1 MQSGTRSCSNQTR
14 SFCFFDAWWFSP
26 LGGATV
32 ENGAGL
38 LCPLCF
44 SRLSTTAR
52 RIWFSSDTGSES
64 PGSMW
69 ASSLRQKKGG
79 AGDRQGFRPLG
90 RRSPGPWRCGLPSPC
105 REGPRAFLYESPPGN
120 PGGSSV
126 FHPYIT
132 AAAPSA
138 HRWWRPLRLP
148 SAGCR
153 TFLCPALR

>member
-69 ASSLRQKKGG
+69 ASSLRQKKGVPPVFCSCSRHRASVTARVSALWG
-79 AGDRQGFRPLG
+79 AG
-90 RRSPGPWRCGLPSPC
+90 PWAMALWPSESLP
-105 REGPRAFLYESPPGN
+105 
-120 PGGSSV
+120 
-126 FHPYIT
+126 
-132 AAAPSA
+132 
-138 HRWWRPLRLP
+138 
-148 SAGCR
+148 
-153 TFLCPALR
+153 